1 MIKID
6 SNRHYVHRPA
16 NKMVSIFR
24 YSGAPDLARF
34 EEAIKLGMSKHEL
47 LCTELYREGDEAAF
61 YKKREDSQPVVQINT
76 ETYESVDPEEDDVET
91 MLDIA
96 IDWAL
101 EENPKVYNI
110 DEGEWMHHGIF
121 SDGNETVWAI
131 SSHYLAGD
139 AQSIQFLARDCIEIY
154 EDLIAAPKSESTS
167 VEKLVPY
174 HPENFD
180 FAAGFQKMSFFQK
193 RHVNSLNKKWK
204 KSTKSFD
211 KVDFENMNS
220 NFHNVYKQKSLVKRI
235 DKESSIKLLEKLQA
249 NDLSLSTIIPASF
262 IISSQERE
270 TMAYTLSTR
279 TEGYEGVGVYGG
291 SVTLPQ
297 ISILNS
303 TTDLLETAKAIKKE
317 LDPALSDEQRI
328 QRSNIIVANLDGN
341 LLDSAYYS
349 AFADWKNPASDLMQK
364 TFSLKRSGEGMQINN
379 IGELPQSKSNSF
391 GELKEV
397 YYIPSILPNFRR
409 ALAFNFVDGEMFI
422 TNTFYQDEKVELLI
436 FNRAVEALEE
446 FAKS

>member
-34 EEAIKLGMSKHEL
+34 EEAIGLGMSKHEL
-47 LCTELYREGDEAAF
+47 LCTELYREGNEAAY
-61 YKKREDSQPVVQINT
+61 YKKREDSQPVVKINI

-139 AQSIQFLARDCIEIY
+139 AQSIQFLVRDCIEIY
-154 EDLIAAPKSESTS
+154 EDLIAAPKDEAIQ
-167 VEKLVPY
+167 VEKITPY
-174 HPENFD
+174 RPESFD
-180 FAAGFQKMSFFQK
+180 FAAGFKKMSFFQK
-193 RHVNSLNKKWK
+193 RHVNSLNSKWK
-204 KSTKSFD
+204 KSTKIFD
-211 KVDFENMNS
+211 KVDFEDMNS
-220 NFHNVYKQKSLVKRI
+220 NFHNVYKLKSLAKRL
-235 DKESSIKLLEKLQA
+235 DRETTSKLLAKVKE

-262 IISSQERE
+262 VVSSQERE
-270 TMAYTLSTR
+270 TMAHTLSTR
-279 TEGYEGVGVYGG
+279 EGDYEGVGVYGG

-297 ISILNS
+297 ISILS
-303 TTDLLETAKAIKKE
+303 SATDLLETAKSINKE
-317 LDPALSDEQRI
+317 LEPALKDEQRI

-349 AFADWKNPASDLMQK
+349 AFADWKNVASDLMQK
-364 TFSLKRSGEGMQINN
+364 TFSLKSSGEGMQINN
-379 IGELPQSKSNSF
+379 IGELPQVKNNSF
-391 GELKEV
+391 GELKEA

-446 FAKS
+446 FANS